1 MSVSDRF
8 IQRPVLS
15 GVVAILVTL
24 LGVIA
29 IPGLPVAQYPD
40 LALPQ
45 VSVTAMYVGA
55 SAEVVESAV
64 TLPLEQE
71 LNGVEGMLYMSSSSS
86 ADGRSRITLTFGPER
101 DVDLAAVDVQNRV
114 STASPRLPAE
124 VNATGVIINK
134 AQTQQL
140 MSLGFFSEDDRYD
153 PLFLTNYLNV
163 NVVDPLKRIPGVGE
177 VRIYG
182 ERRFAMR
189 LWLDPALLAAR
200 GLSAQDVVAALRE
213 QNVQVAAGQVGQP
226 PTAEKQPYQFSVRAT
241 GRLTEPAEFENMVLR
256 RGPDGSLVRL
266 SDVGRAELGAEN
278 YQQLLRFN
286 GHQGVG
292 LGIFQ
297 LPAANA
303 LEVRDLIVE
312 ELERLSGN
320 FPPGLQFEPAN
331 DTTRAIE
338 ASLHEVVGALIEAIA
353 LVILVIFL
361 FLHRFRS
368 LLIVALTLPVSLV
381 GTFAFVAAFGFSMN
395 TLTLFG
401 LTLAT
406 GLVVDDAIVVIE
418 NIERLIES
426 EHLSPFEAAKKG
438 MAEVTSA
445 VVAMTLVL
453 IAVFIPVAFFPGTT
467 GSIYQ
472 QFALTIA
479 FSISLSMLTALTL
492 TPALCALLLAHRK
505 ERRGLFRWIQRGLD
519 ALRHGYGRFVH
530 GLLAHRAWVL
540 AAFVVLSA
548 ATAWLYTSVP
558 QAFIPDEDQGY
569 LIVSVQA
576 PEGTSLDYT
585 SDVLAKVEGILRQ
598 QPEVTSMFVVGGFSF
613 AGNGPNYGTVFV
625 TLRPWDEREGADQSV
640 DALVRR
646 LRAPF
651 AGIGEAKV
659 LPLQPPA
666 IRGVGSIGGFQF
678 MLQDRSGTA
687 SLDAL
692 AQATQAFVERA
703 NRSPD
708 LEGVFSSF
716 AANTPVLQAMVD
728 RDRVKSAGVDLDA
741 LYGTLQILLGSQYV
755 NDFDFAN
762 RTYRVYVQADAP
774 YRNAPDDIRSLYVRN
789 DQGDMIPLES
799 LVDIRSGTSAQTITH
814 YNLYRATEINGGPAA
829 GASTGD
835 ALKAMA
841 QVAKDTLP
849 RGYDYEWTGAS
860 REQLESAGQAPIL
873 FALSVVFV
881 FLLLAALYE
890 SFVLP
895 LVILLAVPLAIF
907 GALGFQALRG
917 LPNDVFSQIGLVML
931 VGLASK
937 NAILIVEFAEQ
948 ARAQGRDVISAAVEA
963 AQLRLRPILMT
974 SFALIF
980 GVLPLVLATGA
991 GAAARRSLGT
1001 AVFGGMF
1008 VSTLINL
1015 AFIPVLYV
1023 VITSLRE
1030 RLRLPSHARRIPPQ
1044 AAS

>member
-1 MSVSDRF
+1 MNVSDRF
-8 IQRPVLS
+8 IERPVLS

-24 LGVIA
+24 LGAIA
-29 IPGLPVAQYPD
+29 IPGLPIAQYPD
-40 LALPQ
+40 LALPE
-45 VSVTAMYVGA
+45 VSVNATYVGA
-55 SAEVVESAV
+55 SAEVVETAV

-86 ADGRSRITLTFGPER
+86 ADGRSRVTITFSADR

-140 MSLGFFSEDDRYD
+140 MSIGFFSDDDRYD
-153 PLFLTNYLNV
+153 PLFLSNYLNV
-163 NVVDPLKRIPGVGE
+163 NVVDPLKRITGVGE

-189 LWLDPALLAAR
+189 LWLDPAKLAAR
-200 GLSAQDVVAALRE
+200 QLSAQDVVAALRE
-213 QNVQVAAGQVGQP
+213 QNIQVAAGTVGQP
-226 PTAEKQPYQFSVRAT
+226 PTAEKQPYQLSVRAT
-241 GRLTEPAEFENMVLR
+241 GRLEEPGEFEGLILR

-286 GHQGVG
+286 GHPGVG

-297 LPAANA
+297 LPQANA
-303 LEVRDLIVE
+303 LDVRERVVA
-312 ELERLSGN
+312 ELERLAED

-338 ASLHEVVGALIEAIA
+338 ESLNEVVRALIEAIG

-381 GTFAFVAAFGFSMN
+381 GTFAFVAAFGFSLT

-426 EHLSPFEAAKKG
+426 EHLSPREAARKG
-438 MAEVTSA
+438 MAEVSGP

-492 TPALCALLLAHRK
+492 SPALCALLLSHRR
-505 ERRGLFRWIQRGLD
+505 ERRGVFRWIQRKLD
-519 ALRHGYGRFVH
+519 ALREGYGRGVH
-530 GLLAHRAWVL
+530 WLLARRGWVL
-540 AAFVVLSA
+540 AAFAILSVV
-548 ATAWLYTSVP
+548 TVWLYRSVP

-569 LIVSVQA
+569 MIVAVQG

-585 SDVLAKVEGILRQ
+585 SDVLARVEQVLRA
-598 QPEVTSMFVVGGFSF
+598 QPEVIGMFVVGGFSF

-625 TLRPWDEREGADQSV
+625 TLSPWHDRKGPDQSV
-640 DALVRR
+640 AALVRR
-646 LRAPF
+646 LRDPF
-651 AGIGEAKV
+651 SAIGEATV

-692 AQATQAFVERA
+692 AQTTQAFVARA
-703 NRSPD
+703 NQSRQ
-708 LEGVFSSF
+708 LEGVFSTF
-716 AANTPVLQAMVD
+716 AASTPILQVTVD
-728 RDRVKSAGVDLDA
+728 RERVKAAGVELDD

-755 NDFDFAN
+755 NDFDFAG

-774 YRNAPDDIRSLYVRN
+774 YRNAPDDIASLYVRN
-789 DQGDMIPLES
+789 DQGAMIPLES
-799 LVDIRSGTSAQTITH
+799 LVEVRSETSAQTIRH
-814 YNLYRATEINGGPAA
+814 YNLFRATEINGGPAP
-829 GASTGD
+829 GTSTGE
-835 ALKAMA
+835 ALAAME
-841 QVAKDTLP
+841 QVAEATLS
-849 RGYDYEWTGAS
+849 RDYAYEWTGAS

-873 FALSVVFV
+873 FGLAVVFV

-895 LVILLAVPLAIF
+895 LVILLSVPLAIL

-917 LPNDVFSQIGLVML
+917 LPNDVFCQIGLVML

-937 NAILIVEFAEQ
+937 NAILIVEFAEK
-948 ARAQGRDVISAAVEA
+948 ARAQGRDLTSAAVEA

-991 GAAARRSLGT
+991 GAAARQSLGT

-1030 RLRLPSHARRIPPQ
+1030 RLHWPGRARRRARQP
-1044 AAS
+1044 AS